1 METSGK
7 SKHVAII
14 ERCAISETGLS
25 QLFPQAATAHFQFHF
40 FKDYATFLRA
50 IVWTPFVSLIYSLSG
65 IRTERL
71 ECLRALYHMEKN
83 YPDRQ
88 RIVLAGNEM
97 EERLVSRFSP
107 TSLHGILSKTAPLE
121 VMRQQLWKW
130 LNESRQRNDNV
141 LNVWYFSYDEVLS
154 QTERDIIFCTTKGY
168 SIVDIAY
175 YFKRNIK
182 VIRAYKLSLMTKL
195 GVRNDAELLYAADI
209 LIQMQKTLNKPTSPR
224 RRISA

>member
-1 METSGK
+1 
-7 SKHVAII
+7 
-14 ERCAISETGLS
+14 
-25 QLFPQAATAHFQFHF
+25 
-40 FKDYATFLRA
+40 
-50 IVWTPFVSLIYSLSG
+50 
-65 IRTERL
+65 
-71 ECLRALYHMEKN
+71 MEKN

-141 LNVWYFSYDEVLS
+141 LNVWYFSDEGMLS

-175 YFKRNIK
+175 YFKRSIK